1 MGLTLRNILC
11 IIANILSCISIILS
25 IVILYKSVKF
35 EGKLT
40 DEYIK
45 QIKKFYNFSIGIVV
59 FIWLVTVNKITNLGK
74 SVLYINAV
82 GWLALFIIAGVLM
95 LILNLTKSKSFSNA
109 NEAVKGINQS
119 IPLFLRN
126 AVISIFLAW
135 FIGI

>member
-59 FIWLVTVNKITNLGK
+59 FIWIVTVNKITSLGK
-74 SVLYINAV
+74 SVLYINSV

-109 NEAVKGINQS
+109 NEAVKGINQG